1 MRSLL
6 LGVLTLGFQGAHAIL
21 TTSGGDASI
30 PGNPM
35 IVIGDTAGRN
45 VKFKYVGV
53 EPAVNNPP
61 NFIVLAPATG
71 TTPERVRVGLNPLV
85 AGNLEPGRL
94 YVIFVIFSTV
104 DETPVQTARAV
115 LRYTAPAKPTPVV
128 QKVLNTASLRP
139 NLSPGAMVTI
149 FGSDLAAPILTANY
163 DDTASYPLSLGN
175 STVLIGGIAAPLL
188 YVSPNQINALLPYA
202 LLGQQKVDV
211 SIRHFG
217 QASVPVSLNL
227 LETSPGI
234 FTAAQTGTGQAA
246 ILQLGPDSSFTYNTL
261 ENPAPPGTAFEMFCT
276 GAGVWTPPVAGD
288 ISLGLTFFRTQPVDV
303 TIGGKPARVLFAG
316 TPGGQLVWG
325 LLQVNAIV
333 PEGLSPGPQSLVLK
347 IGPNDSS
354 AQRVTIAVQ

>member
-139 NLSPGAMVTI
+139 NLWQEYI
-149 FGSDLAAPILTANY
+149 
-163 DDTASYPLSLGN
+163 
-175 STVLIGGIAAPLL
+175 
-188 YVSPNQINALLPYA
+188 
-202 LLGQQKVDV
+202 
-211 SIRHFG
+211 
-217 QASVPVSLNL
+217 
-227 LETSPGI
+227 
-234 FTAAQTGTGQAA
+234 
-246 ILQLGPDSSFTYNTL
+246 
-261 ENPAPPGTAFEMFCT
+261 
-276 GAGVWTPPVAGD
+276 
-288 ISLGLTFFRTQPVDV
+288 
-303 TIGGKPARVLFAG
+303 
-316 TPGGQLVWG
+316 
-325 LLQVNAIV
+325 
-333 PEGLSPGPQSLVLK
+333 
-347 IGPNDSS
+347 
-354 AQRVTIAVQ
+354 